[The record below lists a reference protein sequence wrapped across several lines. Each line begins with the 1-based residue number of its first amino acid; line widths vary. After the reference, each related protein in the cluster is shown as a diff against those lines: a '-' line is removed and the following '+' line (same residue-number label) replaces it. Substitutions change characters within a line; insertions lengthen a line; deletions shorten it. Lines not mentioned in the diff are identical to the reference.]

1 MLFGFDLQ
9 GAITLIA
16 GALLALIT
24 LYGLRPTS
32 STPDMTM
39 STSFGAQPSSSI
51 SKGCCD
57 QSAYLSSLPRW
68 RRWLSRLNWH
78 PVVELEIREIEFERR
93 KIEFDNRKIEHENR
107 RIEHEKRIKQL
118 ESEIARLEQANSRL
132 ARFEQEH
139 LSGSI
144 PPPSTGDSYS

>member
-1 MLFGFDLQ
+1 MVRTLRLAQSAGGSERSRSVISRFGLATVLLGFDLQ

-68 RRWLSRLNWH
+68 RRWLSRFNWH
-78 PVVELEIREIEFERR
+78 PVVELEIREIE
-93 KIEFDNRKIEHENR
+93 
-107 RIEHEKRIKQL
+107 
-118 ESEIARLEQANSRL
+118 RLEQANSRL
-132 ARFEQEH
+132 ERFEREH
-139 LSGSI
+139 LSGSTA
-144 PPPSTGDSYS
+144 PRPAGT